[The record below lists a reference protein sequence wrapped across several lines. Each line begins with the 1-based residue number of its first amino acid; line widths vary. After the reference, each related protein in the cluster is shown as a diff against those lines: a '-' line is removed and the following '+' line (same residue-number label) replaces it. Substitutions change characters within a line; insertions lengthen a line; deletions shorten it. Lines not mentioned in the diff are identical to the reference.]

1 MRLDSFSPSP
11 KITKTKE
18 NESNGQ
24 TRKLL
29 SHLPMRQM
37 ASMLKIIMSSA
48 IIEAFSNNL
57 SFLDFW
63 VAKFFFF
70 WWVWV
75 V

>member
-37 ASMLKIIMSSA
+37 ASMLKIIMSSG
-48 IIEAFSNNL
+48 IIEAFSTI
-57 SFLDFW
+57 
-63 VAKFFFF
+63 
-70 WWVWV
+70 
-75 V
+75 